1 MTLAYTAENKKKL
14 VKPSKEMKKHRV
26 QAYTTES
33 GNPGCTQCQ
42 SGCYNCGCKTG
53 CGKCE

>member
-1 MTLAYTAENKKKL
+1 MESIERNEKKQKL
-14 VKPSKEMKKHRV
+14 VKPQSKTKKYKV

-53 CGKCE
+53 CGSC